1 MFKGVREIGVRSQES
16 GVRSQESI
24 LLLKADWVSCCA
36 SEFDIRFTLSQLELE
51 CGLADHRS

>member
-1 MFKGVREIGVRSQES
+1 M

-36 SEFDIRFTLSQLELE
+36 SEDDCRLYVVGDSYRITDLEL
-51 CGLADHRS
+51 L

>member
-1 MFKGVREIGVRSQES
+1 MFKGVREI